1 VKYLFWFIL
10 VLGIAATLHAASE
23 QHGQVRTGKVPI
35 PGALVRAT
43 QGDKVVRAI
52 TDADGNYTMA
62 DMSDGTWT
70 IQVEMLGFEPIREE
84 VVVPP
89 TGSGTESPVWDMKL
103 LPVGEIH
110 ADAAPGFLSTSP
122 ALRLSQTRSAPAVNI
137 SPVLNSAPARRPV
150 TGDSIDRAADGL
162 LINGTSNNGA
172 STPFALPS
180 AIGNSRRGRRSL
192 YTGTITLVGNNA
204 LYDARPYSLTGQDTP
219 QPSYNRIQSGIT
231 IGGPFQIPN
240 LFHRGSF
247 TVSYNRTQNRNA
259 TVQTA
264 EMPTFA
270 ERNGDFSASSRTV
283 VDPISGLPFDGNVI
297 PQDRI
302 SPQARA
308 LLDLYPLPNLIGS
321 SRYNYQVPLVGVTHG
336 DNFFAGLTNIAVS
349 NSDRLSGSVSFSS
362 TRTDSPNLFGF
373 VDRGDNST
381 SIGSITWT
389 HRFTARVSA
398 NIRYQFSRNTALLT
412 PHFAYQQDVSG
423 NAGITGNDPDPR
435 NWGPPSLDFAGGI
448 ARLSDAQYSF
458 NRNQASAISYTSNWT
473 HRRHGFSYGADYR
486 KQQFNLF
493 SQQDPRGG
501 FSFTGAASG
510 IDFAD
515 FLLSIPTTSSIAF
528 GNADKYFR
536 QSISDVFVM
545 DDWRVKSSLT
555 LNLGVRW
562 EYESPITE
570 LYGRLVN
577 LDIGPGFATA
587 VPVIAGS
594 PDESLVHP
602 DKRGVEPRIALAWRP
617 RATSSMVVRA
627 GYGIYRDTSVYRSIA
642 DQMSQ
647 QAPLSKSLSVQNTP
661 ENPLTLANGF
671 QGSPTVSATTFAIDP
686 NFQVGNAQNWN
697 LSIQQDLPSAMQLTA
712 TYLGIK
718 GTHVPQRILP
728 NTFPAGGVDPC
739 SSCPTGYVY
748 LMSSGNSSRHAGTI
762 EVRRRQRNGFQGSV
776 SYTFSKAID
785 DAGLGGTSIAQNWL
799 DLRSERALSNFDQ
812 RHLVTAQV
820 QYTSGMLTKF
830 GSFWDG
836 WRGDVLKEW
845 TLTTQLTAGSGL
857 PLTPVIPAPVS
868 GTGITG
874 SLRPD
879 VTGASLYENSSNRNL
894 NLLAYAA
901 PVPGQW
907 GNAGRNSITGP
918 GQFALNASLVRTFH
932 VAERVTMDLRV
943 DATNVLNHPT
953 FPSWNTVVTSS
964 QYGLPVNANAMRT
977 IQPSIRV
984 RF

>member
-1 VKYLFWFIL
+1 MKQWLSFVLIL
-10 VLGIAATLHAASE
+10 IFSASTRAASE
-23 QHGQVRTGKVPI
+23 HHGQVRTGAVPI

-52 TDADGNYTMA
+52 TDAEGNYSIA

-70 IQVEMLGFEPIREE
+70 LQVEMLGFEPIREE
-84 VVVPP
+84 VVITPN
-89 TGSGTESPVWDMKL
+89 GTAIASPVWDLKL
-103 LPVGEIH
+103 LPIGEIH

-122 ALRLSQTRSAPAVNI
+122 ALRLTQSRSASAVNASRRQTVAPI
-137 SPVLNSAPARRPV
+137 QSPA
-150 TGDSIDRAADGL
+150 GDSIERAADGL
-162 LINGTSNNGA
+162 LINGTVNNGA

-192 YTGTITLVGNNA
+192 YTGTVTFVGNNA
-204 LYDARPYSLTGQDTP
+204 LYDARSYSLTGQDTP
-219 QPSYNRIQSGIT
+219 QPAYNRIQSGIT
-231 IGGPFQIPN
+231 FGGPLQIPHVFRN
-240 LFHRGSF
+240 GSF
-247 TVSYNRTQNRNA
+247 TVSYSRTQNRNA
-259 TVQTA
+259 SVQTA
-264 EMPTFA
+264 QMPTVA
-270 ERNGDFSASSRTV
+270 ERNGNFSASALAV

-297 PQDRI
+297 PQDLI
-302 SPQARA
+302 SPQAKA
-308 LLDLYPLPNLIGS
+308 LLDLYPLPNLVGGG
-321 SRYNYQVPLVGVTHG
+321 RYNYQIPLVGVTHG
-336 DNFFAGLTNIAVS
+336 DNLSAVVNNIALNNS
-349 NSDRLSGSVSFSS
+349 NRFSGNVSFVSI
-362 TRTDSPNLFGF
+362 RTDSPNLFGF
-373 VDRGDNST
+373 VDRGDT
-381 SIGSITWT
+381 SDASGSVTWT

-412 PHFAYQQDVSG
+412 PHFSSQQDISG
-423 NAGITGNDPDPR
+423 DAGITGNDPDPR
-435 NWGPPSLDFAGGI
+435 NWGPPALTFAGGI

-458 NRNQASAISYTSNWT
+458 NRNQTSAVSYTSNWS

-486 KQQFNLF
+486 RQQFNLF

-501 FSFTGAASG
+501 FAFTGAVSG
-510 IDFAD
+510 NDFAD

-536 QSISDVFVM
+536 QSISDVFVV

-562 EYESPITE
+562 EYEAPITE

-577 LDIGPGFATA
+577 LDIAPGFGTA
-587 VPVIAGS
+587 VPVIAGTS
-594 PDESLVHP
+594 DEALVHP

-617 RATSSMVVRA
+617 RSTSSMVVRA
-627 GYGIYRDTSVYRSIA
+627 GYGVYRDTSVYRSIA

-647 QAPLSKSLSVQNTP
+647 QSPLSKSLSVQNTQ

-671 QGSPTVSATTFAIDP
+671 QGSPTVTATTFAIDP
-686 NFQVGNAQNWN
+686 NFRVGNAQNWN
-697 LSIQQDLPSAMQLTA
+697 LSIQQDLPAAMQITA

-728 NTFPAGGVDPC
+728 NTYPAGGAAPC

-748 LMSSGNSSRHAGTI
+748 LMSNGNSNRNAGTI
-762 EVRRRQRNGFQGSV
+762 ELRRRQRNGIQASV

-785 DAGLGGTSIAQNWL
+785 DAGLGGSSIAQNWL
-799 DLRSERALSNFDQ
+799 DLRGERALSNFDQ

-820 QYTSGMLTKF
+820 QYPSGMLTKF
-830 GSFWDG
+830 GTFWDG
-836 WRGDVLKEW
+836 WRGNVLKEW
-845 TLTTQLTAGSGL
+845 TLSTQLTAGSGM
-857 PLTPVIPAPVS
+857 PLTPVIPVPVS

-894 NLLAYAA
+894 NPLAYAA
-901 PVPGQW
+901 PMPGQW

-918 GQFALNASLVRTFH
+918 GQFALNVSLSRTFH
-932 VAERVTMDLRV
+932 LAERVTMDLRV

-953 FPSWNTVVTSS
+953 FPRWNTQVTSS
-964 QYGLPVNANAMRT
+964 QYGLPVNANAMRSL
-977 IQPSIRV
+977 QPSIRV